1 MSGLYKKI
9 INIQKN
15 FQRIYNKGHN
25 WLMWGLY
32 NYGIQMSFL
41 YGIYTKPIYL
51 MVAWYYLTGN
61 EKAIQKM

>member
-1 MSGLYKKI
+1 
-9 INIQKN
+9 
-15 FQRIYNKGHN
+15 
-25 WLMWGLY
+25 MWGLY

-61 EKAIQKM
+61 EKAIQKI